1 MKRFG
6 TLMACVV
13 GALMAL
19 PPAPAQ
25 ASWTGT
31 NCNGTHVDDHY
42 VKRSEAQSYS
52 AAADMEGYE
61 WGGGCWNNN
70 NRDDTPGAPD
80 SSGEG
85 ADCSG
90 LTFKTWEMENA
101 MGKSGWEYWERLYNV
116 HGPYST
122 YDFHAPVGS
131 DPFYKL
137 PDKKVSTTIYMD
149 AFGKDGHIAILYVD
163 QGSPFGTDL
172 MIEALGDVYG
182 MGKFYEGYR
191 DQSEY
196 IGVRREGWTDD
207 CWPNCLHASPALVV
221 VP

>member
-1 MKRFG
+1 MKRFV
-6 TLMACVV
+6 TLITCIV
-13 GALMAL
+13 GLLLTL
-19 PPAPAQ
+19 PATPAH

-31 NCNGTHVDDHY
+31 NCTGIHVDDHY
-42 VKRSEAQSYS
+42 VKRSEAQAYS
-52 AAADMEGYE
+52 AVADDEGYE
-61 WGGGCWNNN
+61 WGGGCWNDNN
-70 NRDDTPGAPD
+70 KDDTPGAPD

-116 HGPYST
+116 HGPYSS
-122 YDFHAPVGS
+122 YDFHSPVAS

-137 PDKKVSTTIYMD
+137 ADKKVSTTIYMD
-149 AFGKDGHIAILYVD
+149 AFAKDGHMGMLYID
-163 QGSPFGTDL
+163 SGSPLGTDL
-172 MIEALGDVYG
+172 IIEALSDSSG
-182 MGKFYEGYR
+182 MDKNYESYR

-196 IGVRREGWTDD
+196 VGVRREGWTDD
-207 CWPNCLHASPALVV
+207 CWPNCAQPSPALVV